1 MLSPYGSGAG
11 VVATN
16 DSSPHGTQLPTEQ
29 LRAAAMIARARYR
42 ARLPDARAR
51 IDDAR
56 REARKLSKRFGVR
69 RASDV
74 HVDGF
79 ARQLGVDIGYARIDG
94 ADAQLVVGISHACI
108 YVADRLVVLSQRRW
122 AVAHE
127 LGHFVMKHPSPP
139 PAALSEPPPSHDAS
153 ALTAHEIEANYFAL
167 ELLMPACAVRA
178 IKVSGPMTL
187 ACPAQLASACDVALE
202 LAALRV
208 VESTRHVCAVAL
220 SSAGTIRWT
229 ALSRDARILDDLRTA
244 NRLLDPGSLASRYFD
259 GRRGCDRPALVPE
272 ASWLERPAEPF
283 LLEHSLPGSQPGTVL
298 TMLSAP
304 RRRRVR
310 G

>member
-1 MLSPYGSGAG
+1 MLSPYGSGGG

-16 DSSPHGTQLPTEQ
+16 DSSPHGPQFPTEQ
-29 LRAAAMIARARYR
+29 LRAAETIARARHR
-42 ARLPDARAR
+42 AGLPDARAR
-51 IDDAR
+51 IDAAR
-56 REARKLSKRFGVR
+56 REARKLTKRFGVEL
-69 RASDV
+69 ASDV

-79 ARQLGVDIGYARIDG
+79 AKQLGVDIAYARIDG
-94 ADAQLVVGISHACI
+94 ADAQLVVGIGHACI
-108 YVADRLVVLSQRRW
+108 YVSDRLVVSWRRRW

-139 PAALSEPPPSHDAS
+139 PAALSEPTPSHDGS
-153 ALTAHEIEANYFAL
+153 ALTAHEIEANHFAL
-167 ELLMPACAVRA
+167 ELLMPACTVRA
-178 IKVSGPMTL
+178 IKASGHVTL
-187 ACPAQLASACDVALE
+187 AGPSQLASACDVALE
-202 LAALRV
+202 LAVLRV
-208 VESTRHVCAVAL
+208 IESTRHACAVAL

-229 ALSRDARILDDLRTA
+229 STSRRARILGDLRAA

-259 GRRGCDRPALVPE
+259 GRRGSDRPALVPA

-304 RRRRVR
+304 RRRRA
-310 G
+310 GG